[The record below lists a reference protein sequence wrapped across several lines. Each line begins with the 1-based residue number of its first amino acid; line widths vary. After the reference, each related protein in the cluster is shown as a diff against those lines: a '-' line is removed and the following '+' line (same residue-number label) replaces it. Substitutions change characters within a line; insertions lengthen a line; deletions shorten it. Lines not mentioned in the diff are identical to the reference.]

1 MAVVPRQC
9 TRSIID
15 SVKRASVE
23 KNLSGCNGISSGA
36 SSLEKKPLGRS
47 LTQPQGTE
55 QYTVEASDT
64 LAGIAARFDTTPS
77 ELAKLNRLSA
87 RMVFPG
93 QAVNPSEIWP
103 ALSSCAN
110 WLSIEDFFS
119 DAVFIHSDNVICPFN
134 VLYIDEARDVRFFIC

>member
-1 MAVVPRQC
+1 MSTPTRQ
-9 TRSIID
+9 RSLRERIQ
-15 SVKRASVE
+15 SASR
-23 KNLSGCNGISSGA
+23 GIGISWQGKKSKSYHSKESLAEAQSSDGEQASKNEEQNQASAVESSSPSRIPDAATTAEEGA

-93 QAVNPSEIWP
+93 Q
-103 ALSSCAN
+103 
-110 WLSIEDFFS
+110 
-119 DAVFIHSDNVICPFN
+119 
-134 VLYIDEARDVRFFIC
+134 VLEKS